1 METKKIMDV
10 FIYTGFTLLFLIGI
24 LGFFLSKSQL
34 TMKPWFAPR
43 FRNWSV
49 ANIAAA
55 GACAIIVLCVAASP
69 DNVFRL
75 NSTGNAT
82 AMSMLVTL
90 LFSFYKFGLHDLLRM
105 SREAA
110 WKIHYVFGI
119 LTILIA
125 SFHGV
130 LVFHR
135 LGPYVV
141 FHRLLAVFGL
151 TGLILMLLGTVP
163 AFFVRY
169 DRWKSLH
176 FLSFMGLLFT
186 LYHTVVA
193 AFIHKTPVSIIT
205 AILDSTVVLAYLGQ
219 KIYTHVA
226 TKYAVI
232 RKHEVS
238 VEPGSTHVFLDLSIS
253 GFSFRPGQW
262 GRLLVPSLSPI
273 AHPFTLVP
281 GREGA
286 TVSLCIKVGGKF
298 TSQLADCCKVGKAPA
313 MCLQGP
319 YGCPCAAKEV
329 QRIVF
334 VLGGVGVT
342 PALSLAAREQA
353 SGRQVDL
360 FWALRSEAL
369 LRYAAPFLEPCLSS
383 QSCVQLRGKAAG
395 DVNSLPLQ
403 AQHGSEELQAWLA
416 ELGRSCATDGSVTV
430 FVCGPESMVK
440 QVKQSL
446 QENPRLAHWSLHV
459 EEFRFLPP
467 FIRRDMQ
474 GRHAETKVAEE
485 GREVAVAV

>member
-1 METKKIMDV
+1 MQTKKIMDV

-24 LGFFLSKSQL
+24 LGFFLSKSHL
-34 TMKPWFAPR
+34 KPWFAPR
-43 FRNWSV
+43 FRNWSL
-49 ANIAAA
+49 ANLAAVGA
-55 GACAIIVLCVAASP
+55 GATIVVCVAASP
-69 DNVFRL
+69 DSVFRL

-82 AMSMLVTL
+82 AMAMWVTL
-90 LFSFYKFGLHDLLRM
+90 LFSFYKFGIHDLLRM

-135 LGPYVV
+135 LGPHAV

-151 TGLILMLLGTVP
+151 VGLILMILGVVP

-176 FLSFMGLLFT
+176 FLSFIGLGFT

-193 AFIHKTPVSIIT
+193 AFIHKTPVSIMT
-205 AILDSTVVLAYLGQ
+205 AILDSTVVLAYVGQ
-219 KIYTHVA
+219 RIYTYAA
-226 TKYAVI
+226 TKYAVVQ
-232 RKHEVS
+232 KSEVS
-238 VEPGSTHVFLDLSIS
+238 VETGSTHVFLDLSIL

-298 TSQLADCCKVGKAPA
+298 TSQLADCCQAGKPPA

-319 YGCPCAAKEV
+319 YGCPCAPAKEA

-353 SGRQVDL
+353 SGREVDL

-369 LRYAAPFLEPCLSS
+369 LRYGAPFLEKCLSS
-383 QSCVQLRGKAAG
+383 RSCVQLRGKAAG
-395 DVNSLPLQ
+395 DVNPLPLQ
-403 AQHGSEELQAWLA
+403 AQRGSTDLQAWLA
-416 ELGRSCATDGSVTV
+416 ELGKSCATDGLVTV
-430 FVCGPESMVK
+430 FVCGPEGMVNE
-440 QVKQSL
+440 VKAIL
-446 QENPRLAHWSLHV
+446 QEDARLAHWSLHV
-459 EEFRFLPP
+459 EEFRFLPQ
-467 FIRRDMQ
+467 ILRRDMQ
-474 GRHAETKVAEE
+474 GKHAETKVADE
-485 GREVAVAV
+485 GGEVAEAV